1 MQREMARSWIHRS
14 SVFRWAIENR
24 FCPIFNN
31 VRSDSVGTLTSASAT
46 VYPSPPSKFFTTSS
60 FSTIASI
67 TPPLL
72 SALLSSCHYHRFSS
86 ASGASNIVHVKTEEE
101 FNNILSKVHDQSL
114 PAIFYFTAVWCGPC
128 RFISPIIEDLSG
140 KYPHVTTYKIDID
153 QEAIQGTLG
162 KLMITSV
169 PTLHFFQNG
178 KKADELIGADVGRLN
193 HIVEKLFKKD

>member
-1 MQREMARSWIHRS
+1 MARNLNHRS

-24 FCPIFNN
+24 IRPIFNH
-31 VRSDSVGTLTSASAT
+31 VRSDSVAILTPAST
-46 VYPSPPSKFFTTSS
+46 TIYPSPPSKSLTSSS

-72 SALLSSCHYHRFSS
+72 SVLLSSCNFRRFGS
-86 ASGASNIVHVKTEEE
+86 ASGASNIVLVKTEEE
-101 FNNILSKVHDQSL
+101 FNDILSKVQ
-114 PAIFYFTAVWCGPC
+114 VWCGPC
-128 RFISPIIEDLSG
+128 RFISPVIEELSG

-178 KKADELIGADVGRLN
+178 KKADELIGADVARLN
-193 HIVEKLFKKD
+193 SIVEKLFKKD

>member
-1 MQREMARSWIHRS
+1 MARNLNHRS

-24 FCPIFNN
+24 IRPIFNH
-31 VRSDSVGTLTSASAT
+31 VRSDSVAILTPAST
-46 VYPSPPSKFFTTSS
+46 TIYPSPPSKSLTSSS

-72 SALLSSCHYHRFSS
+72 SVLLSSCNFRRFGS
-86 ASGASNIVHVKTEEE
+86 ASGASNIVLVKTEEE
-101 FNNILSKVHDQSL
+101 FNDILSKVQDQSL

-128 RFISPIIEDLSG
+128 RFISPVIEELSG

-178 KKADELIGADVGRLN
+178 KKADELIGADVARLN
-193 HIVEKLFKKD
+193 SIVEKLFKKD